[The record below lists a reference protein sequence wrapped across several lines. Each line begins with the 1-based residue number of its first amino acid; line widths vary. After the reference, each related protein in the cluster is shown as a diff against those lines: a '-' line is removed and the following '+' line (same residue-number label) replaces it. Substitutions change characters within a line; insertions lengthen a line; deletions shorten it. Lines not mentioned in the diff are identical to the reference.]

1 MTMQQYIL
9 RRLFLMIPLLI
20 GISLIA
26 FLISHSV
33 PGDPVAAHLSQK
45 AMEDPVIVATFRAQ
59 WGLDKPLWQQYV
71 IYIGNLVRGDMG
83 TSIRTHRAVV
93 DDLGQFLPASAELAL
108 GATLYGIIVGIPF
121 GVISAIKQDKLIDH
135 VVRVISLIGVSAPVF
150 WLALMGLYVFYFRL
164 GVLPGPGRLPAG
176 MVLDISESITGFY
189 TIDSLLRG
197 DLETFWLAL
206 RHLFLPT
213 LVLGSA
219 TLGIVTRMTR
229 SSMLEVLTQDYVRTA
244 RSKGLA
250 ERMIISRHVLKNG
263 LIPTVTVIGLSFGGI
278 LAGTVLIETIFTW
291 PGIGRYA
298 YQSCI
303 TLDFPAIMGVT
314 ILIAVMFSVINL
326 LVDVSYAFLDPRL
339 RVGGK

>member
-1 MTMQQYIL
+1 
-9 RRLFLMIPLLI
+9 
-20 GISLIA
+20 
-26 FLISHSV
+26 
-33 PGDPVAAHLSQK
+33 
-45 AMEDPVIVATFRAQ
+45 VATFRAQ

-71 IYIGNLVRGDMG
+71 IYIANLVRGDMG

-93 DDLGQFLPASAELAL
+93 DDLRQFLPASAELAL

-244 RSKGLA
+244 RSKGLT
-250 ERMIISRHVLKNG
+250 ERMIITRHVLKNG

-326 LVDVSYAFLDPRL
+326 LVDISYAFLDPRL
-339 RVGGK
+339 RVGGG

>member
-26 FLISHSV
+26 FVISHSV

-71 IYIGNLVRGDMG
+71 IYIANLVRGDMG

-93 DDLGQFLPASAELAL
+93 DDLRQFLPASAELAL

-244 RSKGLA
+244 RSKGLT
-250 ERMIISRHVLKNG
+250 ERMIITRHVLKNG

-326 LVDVSYAFLDPRL
+326 LVDISYAFLDPRL
-339 RVGGK
+339 RVGGG